1 MTSLI
6 IIILVSIC
14 LLFTRYKKTLS
25 LYDAGII
32 TTYNPFTSNPSY
44 VPNINNNDDLTC
56 IYECYTTNC

>member
-14 LLFTRYKKTLS
+14 LLFTRYKTILS
-25 LYDAGII
+25 LYDDVII
-32 TTYNPFTSNPSY
+32 ITYNPFTSHPSY
-44 VPNINNNDDLTC
+44 VPNINNNDDSTC